1 MHSQPLRE
9 KSHQKACTTTEAVP
23 FDRES
28 LQEFSEIC
36 TPPGKKSQQAA
47 RTTTGAAPF
56 DRLGSHFRSL
66 KFAPPVPER
75 KIKSHQKVLTTTG
88 AAPFDRESLQ
98 EFEICTPSPWEKNR
112 TRWHVQRR
120 ELLFDRGSLQEF
132 EICTPSPWEKH
143 RTRRHVQRRELRRS
157 IGNQFRSLKFALPA
171 PGRNRT

>member
-9 KSHQKACTTTEAVP
+9 KSHLKACTTTEAVP

-75 KIKSHQKVLTTTG
+75 KIKSHQKVLITTG

-98 EFEICTPSPWEKNR
+98 EFEICTPSPWEKSHLKAR
-112 TRWHVQRR
+112 MTTTGAAP
-120 ELLFDRGSLQEF
+120 FDRLGS
-132 EICTPSPWEKH
+132 H
-143 RTRRHVQRRELRRS
+143 
-157 IGNQFRSLKFALPA
+157 FRSLKFALPA
-171 PGRNRT
+171 PGRNIAPGGTCNDGSCAVR

>member
-1 MHSQPLRE
+1 M
-9 KSHQKACTTTEAVP
+9 P